1 MLDRLR
7 KHLQTWLNVPSD
19 LTPHLDSLHTRILTL
34 ERRSR
39 HVDETTMPTDTP
51 SSPSDRR
58 ELSAVP
64 DAHLG
69 AH

>member
-7 KHLQTWLNVPSD
+7 KHLQTWLDVPSD
-19 LTPHLDSLHTRILTL
+19 MTPQLTQLQARMATL
-34 ERRSR
+34 EM
-39 HVDETTMPTDTP
+39 MPSKPPDP
-51 SSPSDRR
+51 PDRR
-58 ELSAVP
+58 TMSAVP

>member
-7 KHLQTWLNVPSD
+7 KHLQTWLDVPSD
-19 LTPHLDSLHTRILTL
+19 MTPQLTQLQARLATL
-34 ERRSR
+34 EK
-39 HVDETTMPTDTP
+39 MPSKPPDP
-51 SSPSDRR
+51 PDRR
-58 ELSAVP
+58 TMSAVP